1 MITLLIG
8 DNSFEIERALAE
20 LVDSFDGL
28 AEKID
33 GSQIQLSQLPDL
45 LMGVSLF
52 SSARL
57 VVIRDLGQN
66 KAIWSDFGGW
76 TGKISD
82 DIHLVLVEQ
91 KLDKRTTT
99 FKVLKEVAKVRE
111 FPIFSDKD
119 FMAVEKWVATEA
131 EGMGI
136 NLDKKSAQF
145 LVARVG
151 VDQWQLFNAL
161 KKLSLVDDISIDII
175 KNVIE
180 PNTVENVFNLLET
193 ALIGDR
199 VELSQIM
206 SRLKKTED
214 GYRLFALLSSQAF
227 QLLVASAADKADNLQ
242 RDFAIHPF
250 VVSKLSLLAKKVGNK
265 NVPKIIDIF
274 VRADDDMKISKA
286 DPWLIIEKAL
296 MYVSLVIK

>member
-1 MITLLIG
+1 MITLLMG

-20 LVDSFDGL
+20 IADNFDGV

-66 KAIWSDFGGW
+66 KDIWSDFGNWLGR
-76 TGKISD
+76 ISD
-82 DIHLVLVEQ
+82 DIHLVLIEA
-91 KLDKRTTT
+91 KPDKRTTT
-99 FKVLKEVAKVRE
+99 FRAIKESASVRG
-111 FPIFSDKD
+111 FPAFSDKD
-119 FMAVEKWVATEA
+119 FVIVEKWTILEA
-131 EGMGI
+131 EKMGI
-136 NLDKKSAQF
+136 SLDKKSAQF
-145 LVARVG
+145 LVERVG

-161 KKLSLVDDISIDII
+161 KKLSLVDNISTDVIKDI
-175 KNVIE
+175 IE
-180 PNTVENVFNLLET
+180 PNPVENVFNLLET
-193 ALIGDR
+193 ALGGNR
-199 VELSQIM
+199 EQLKQILG
-206 SRLKKTED
+206 RIEKIED

-227 QLLVASAADKADNLQ
+227 QLLVASVAEKTDNMQ
-242 RDFAIHPF
+242 KDFALHPF
-250 VVSKLSLLAKKVGNK
+250 VASRLGLLAKKVGSK
-265 NVPKIIDIF
+265 NASKIIDVF

-296 MYVSLVIK
+296 MQASLIK

>member
-111 FPIFSDKD
+111 FPVFSDRD
-119 FMAVEKWVATEA
+119 FMTVEKWVATEA

-206 SRLKKTED
+206 SRIKKTED

-227 QLLVASAADKADNLQ
+227 QLLVASVADKADNLQ

-250 VVSKLSLLAKKVGNK
+250 VASKLSLLAKKVGNK

-296 MYVSLVIK
+296 MHVSLVIK

>member
-1 MITLLIG
+1 MG

-20 LVDSFDGL
+20 IADNFDGL

-57 VVIRDLGQN
+57 VVVRDLGQN
-66 KAIWSDFGGW
+66 KAIWLDFGNW
-76 TGKISD
+76 LGKISD
-82 DIHLVLVEQ
+82 DIHLVLIEA
-91 KLDKRTTT
+91 KPDKRTMT
-99 FKVLKEVAKVRE
+99 FKALKEAAKVKE
-111 FPIFSDKD
+111 FPVFSDRD
-119 FMAVEKWVATEA
+119 FVTVEKWVMVEA
-131 EGMGI
+131 EKMGI
-136 NLDKKSAQF
+136 SLDKKSAQF

-161 KKLSLVDDISIDII
+161 KKLSLVDDISIDLI
-175 KNVIE
+175 KDIIE
-180 PNTVENVFNLLET
+180 PNPVENVFNLLET
-193 ALIGDR
+193 ALVGNR
-199 VELSQIM
+199 AELKQILG
-206 SRLKKTED
+206 RLEKTED

-227 QLLVASAADKADNLQ
+227 QLLVASAAEKTDNMQ
-242 RDFAIHPF
+242 KDFAIYPF
-250 VVSKLSLLAKKVGNK
+250 VASKLSVLAKKVGSK

-286 DPWLIIEKAL
+286 EPWLIIEKAL
-296 MYVSLVIK
+296 MQTSLIK

>member
-1 MITLLIG
+1 MITLLMG

-20 LVDSFDGL
+20 IADNFDGL

-57 VVIRDLGQN
+57 VVVRDLGQN
-66 KAIWSDFGGW
+66 KAIWLDFGNW
-76 TGKISD
+76 LGKISD
-82 DIHLVLVEQ
+82 DIHLVLIEA
-91 KLDKRTTT
+91 KPDKRTMT
-99 FKVLKEVAKVRE
+99 FKALKEAAKVKE
-111 FPIFSDKD
+111 FPVFSDRD
-119 FMAVEKWVATEA
+119 FVTVEKWVMVEA
-131 EGMGI
+131 EKMGI
-136 NLDKKSAQF
+136 SLDKKSAQF

-161 KKLSLVDDISIDII
+161 KKLSLVDDISIDLI
-175 KNVIE
+175 KDIIE
-180 PNTVENVFNLLET
+180 PNPVENVFNLLET
-193 ALIGDR
+193 ALVGNR
-199 VELSQIM
+199 AELKQILG
-206 SRLKKTED
+206 RLEKTED

-227 QLLVASAADKADNLQ
+227 QLLVASAAEKTDNMQ
-242 RDFAIHPF
+242 KDFAIYPF
-250 VVSKLSLLAKKVGNK
+250 VASKLSVLAKKVGSK

-286 DPWLIIEKAL
+286 EPWLIIEKAL
-296 MYVSLVIK
+296 MQTSLIK